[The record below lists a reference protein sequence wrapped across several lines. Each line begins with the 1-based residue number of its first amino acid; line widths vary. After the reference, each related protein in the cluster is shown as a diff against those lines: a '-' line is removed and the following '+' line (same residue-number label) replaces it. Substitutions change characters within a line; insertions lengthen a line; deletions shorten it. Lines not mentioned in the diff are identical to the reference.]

1 MPDDKPSPATV
12 DDPRDGSENPPLP
25 AHLAEVELPTENV
38 VDIDLNLG
46 SAAAHAD
53 ESPAVEDDEDEDEDD
68 EQDVDVDEDDVDEVD
83 AVETTNDTAVDQPA

>member
-53 ESPAVEDDEDEDEDD
+53 ESPAVEDEDEDD